1 MQADG
6 ADFLRPNASEQAKLR
21 GKLEERARAKKAK
34 SKTEAAERKRRRDA
48 DKERIASIEEEI
60 ATNKARREAEAEK
73 AERGKA
79 KSQPSQPSQTPF
91 QTAALAARRQSA
103 EDIQRDEVCNG
114 YLDGDEML
122 GRSSFADKDLV
133 KALCGDGTRVFN
145 KERKMW
151 GTTSHEYLIKLMS
164 SHRWTPFGVP
174 EEWHARLRELATER
188 TEALHRKAE
197 ATNMVKREAAT
208 TLSHEDA
215 ERLAAERKR
224 GQREALL
231 REWFT
236 ASTAEE
242 RAEIEA
248 LKLNDATFLD
258 KTQGIIELGPVV
270 GSSTEGRVLRWIGI
284 EVYGERCKYER
295 DPRYWDAEFMAT
307 VEAEGRAR
315 AVKRLTSL
323 VGAVDQ

>member
-6 ADFLRPNASEQAKLR
+6 ADFLRPTASEQAKLR
-21 GKLEERARAKKAK
+21 GKVEERARAKKAK
-34 SKTEAAERKRRRDA
+34 SKTEAAERKRMRDA

-60 ATNKARREAEAEK
+60 AANKARREAEVEK
-73 AERGKA
+73 TERAKA
-79 KSQPSQPSQTPF
+79 KLQTSHTPF
-91 QTAALAARRQSA
+91 QKVALAARQLSA
-103 EDIQRDEVCNG
+103 EDIQRDEVCND

-122 GRSSFADKDLV
+122 GRSAFNDKDLV
-133 KALCGDGTRVFN
+133 KTLCGDGTRVFN

-174 EEWHARLRELATER
+174 EEWHARLLALATER
-188 TEALHRKAE
+188 TEALHRKTE

-295 DPRYWDAEFMAT
+295 DPRFWDEPFMAT

-315 AVKRLTSL
+315 AVKRLKSL